1 MALIKLAAAS
11 AAAYG
16 LYRLITRQ
24 NETFTPSAQGL
35 QPAGAGLTGGLVGGP
50 TTSPQTP
57 VGQGG
62 NYVPP
67 T

>member
-1 MALIKLAAAS
+1 MALIKLAAVS

-16 LYRLITRQ
+16 LYRLITKRGGA
-24 NETFTPSAQGL
+24 FTPATAGL
-35 QPAGAGLTGGLVGGP
+35 QPALAGNGGLVGGP

-57 VGQGG
+57 IGQGG

>member
-1 MALIKLAAAS
+1 MVLVKLAAAG

-16 LYRLITRQ
+16 LYRLITRRG
-24 NETFTPSAQGL
+24 ETFTPAAEGL
-35 QPAGAGLTGGLVGGP
+35 QPAAAGGGLVGGP
-50 TTSPQTP
+50 TTVPQTP

>member
-24 NETFTPSAQGL
+24 NETSAQGL
-35 QPAGAGLTGGLVGGP
+35 RPAPAGLTGGLVGGP